1 MTKHEQII
9 QEFLQR
15 RKEDGW
21 QRYGL
26 RKRLNAIFGC
36 DEMPHLQFIPDGFR
50 IDASGLGK
58 VTLLEV
64 DGHSMLKPRKLKKIV
79 NLWYELDVR
88 SWSLDLITVNL
99 FTHAVSE
106 TPDIEFARVWLRKD
120 YGLA

>member
-1 MTKHEQII
+1 MNKHEQII
-9 QEFLQR
+9 QEFLQSQ
-15 RKEDGW
+15 KEDGW

-26 RKRLNAIFGC
+26 RKRLNAIFGR
-36 DEMPHLQFIPDGFR
+36 DEMPLLQFIPDWFR

-106 TPDIEFARVWLRKD
+106 TSDIQLARVWLRKD